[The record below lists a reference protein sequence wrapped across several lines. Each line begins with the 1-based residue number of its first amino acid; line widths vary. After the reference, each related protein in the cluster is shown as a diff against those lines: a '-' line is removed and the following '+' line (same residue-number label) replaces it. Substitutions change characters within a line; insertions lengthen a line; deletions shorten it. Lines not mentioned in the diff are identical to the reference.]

1 MKPVFLGQIDIS
13 ELFSVKD
20 GSQYDCD
27 CLELNGLEYEYR
39 LAIVNDGKK
48 TFSVECFENT
58 YFKQVLRI
66 RQRVEM
72 SIRENIKNKCE
83 FLAIKNEIDAI
94 NFVTFTDSGRL
105 AMLELFH
112 LIVSNNSITEALI
125 SLSTIVSKER
135 ENTGALIV
143 EELGGI
149 LEKIKNKELII
160 EYGKESRK
168 NNLHSA
174 FRSPYV
180 ERLNGSA
187 SFVNLEFNR
196 FFSSLFT
203 EYGIAI
209 VEVNNENDV
218 PKIIVHSMP
227 DIPFNEI
234 ENKLEILDDINIKS
248 MEELIEYLA
257 VDAVAMAD
265 NDVFGVGALH
275 EGYLDA
281 LELYGTARWFLSGL
295 VDDAPL
301 LINTDYSYSS

>member
-20 GSQYDCD
+20 GSQYDSD

-125 SLSTIVSKER
+125 SLSTIVSK
-135 ENTGALIV
+135 
-143 EELGGI
+143 
-149 LEKIKNKELII
+149 
-160 EYGKESRK
+160 
-168 NNLHSA
+168 
-174 FRSPYV
+174 
-180 ERLNGSA
+180 
-187 SFVNLEFNR
+187 
-196 FFSSLFT
+196 
-203 EYGIAI
+203 
-209 VEVNNENDV
+209 
-218 PKIIVHSMP
+218 
-227 DIPFNEI
+227 
-234 ENKLEILDDINIKS
+234 
-248 MEELIEYLA
+248 
-257 VDAVAMAD
+257 
-265 NDVFGVGALH
+265 
-275 EGYLDA
+275 
-281 LELYGTARWFLSGL
+281 
-295 VDDAPL
+295 
-301 LINTDYSYSS
+301 

>member
-1 MKPVFLGQIDIS
+1 MKPVFLGRIDIS
-13 ELFSVKD
+13 ELFSVRD

-27 CLELNGLEYEYR
+27 CLELNGLEREYR

-66 RQRVEM
+66 RQHVEM

-83 FLAIKNEIDAI
+83 FLVVKNEADEI

-105 AMLELFH
+105 AMLELFQ

-125 SLSTIVSKER
+125 SLSTIVSRER

-180 ERLNGSA
+180 ERLNGLA
-187 SFVNLEFNR
+187 AFVNLDFNR
-196 FFSSLFT
+196 FFSSFFT
-203 EYGIAI
+203 ECGLVI

-227 DIPFNEI
+227 DISLNEI
-234 ENKLEILDDINIKS
+234 RDKLENLYDVKS

-257 VDAVAMAD
+257 INAVAMAD

-275 EGYLDA
+275 EGFLDA

-301 LINTDYSYSS
+301 LINTDYFYSS

>member
-20 GSQYDCD
+20 GSQYDSD

-125 SLSTIVSKER
+125 SLSTIVSKE
-135 ENTGALIV
+135 EKTLAL
-143 EELGGI
+143 
-149 LEKIKNKELII
+149 
-160 EYGKESRK
+160 
-168 NNLHSA
+168 
-174 FRSPYV
+174 
-180 ERLNGSA
+180 
-187 SFVNLEFNR
+187 
-196 FFSSLFT
+196 
-203 EYGIAI
+203 
-209 VEVNNENDV
+209 
-218 PKIIVHSMP
+218 
-227 DIPFNEI
+227 
-234 ENKLEILDDINIKS
+234 
-248 MEELIEYLA
+248 
-257 VDAVAMAD
+257 
-265 NDVFGVGALH
+265 
-275 EGYLDA
+275 
-281 LELYGTARWFLSGL
+281 
-295 VDDAPL
+295 
-301 LINTDYSYSS
+301 